1 MAATPKRSVGIRAG
15 DIFEIPAPGGRRG
28 YGQVIVSG
36 TVFYVVVFRELF
48 HDLPDLDELLKGEPL
63 LAGWTL
69 DALIYSGKWRI
80 VGNRLPISGRVPFP
94 SYKVRVRGVPHVR
107 DFSGENYRLATSE
120 DWELLENKTTVAP
133 IRYQNALLSH
143 HGFGEWRSDYEALT
157 IEHARRRVR

>member
-1 MAATPKRSVGIRAG
+1 MAVARKRSVRIGAG
-15 DIFEIPAPGGRRG
+15 DIFEILAPDGRRG
-28 YGQVIVSG
+28 YGQVIVGGSA
-36 TVFYVVVFRELF
+36 FYVVIFRELYSE
-48 HDLPDLDELLKGEPL
+48 LPDLDQLITGELLL
-63 LAGWTL
+63 VGWTL
-69 DALIYSGKWRI
+69 DALIFNGKWKI
-80 VGNRLPISGRVPFP
+80 VGNRLPISARAPFP

-133 IRYQNALLSH
+133 VRYQNALLSH